1 MLDAAIAGL
10 LTGSAYATLALATV
24 TLYRMIGVLNFAL
37 AAIGTAGLY
46 VSLELH
52 ASLPYGLA
60 VLVGALVA
68 AGIGAAFGLI
78 DATKFAKL
86 SVVVRSSATIGLLIA
101 LIALGLR
108 IFGNDV
114 RNAPDLV
121 SGTVTMGGVRVPYTA
136 LVSLAAAVGL
146 AALVT
151 LGLQRTRVGTR
162 MRAMAER
169 PMTAQLVGIPVISYT
184 VGAWAATS
192 FMAAIAV
199 VLLAPTFP
207 VAFTDLSLLIGPA
220 VAAAL
225 IGGLVDLRTAVM
237 GGVALGVLQSLMT
250 RYDSIATYQNTL
262 PFIVIVLVL
271 TWAKRDE
278 VWNDAR

>member
-1 MLDAAIAGL
+1 
-10 LTGSAYATLALATV
+10 
-24 TLYRMIGVLNFAL
+24 
-37 AAIGTAGLY
+37 
-46 VSLELH
+46 
-52 ASLPYGLA
+52 
-60 VLVGALVA
+60 
-68 AGIGAAFGLI
+68 
-78 DATKFAKL
+78 
-86 SVVVRSSATIGLLIA
+86 VVVRSSATIGLLIA

-121 SGTVTMGGVRVPYTA
+121 SGTVTMGGVRVPYTV

-169 PMTAQLVGIPVISYT
+169 PMTAQLVGIPVVSYT

-207 VAFTDLSLLIGPA
+207 VAFTDLSMLIGPA

-225 IGGLVDLRTAVM
+225 IGGLVDLRIAVA

-250 RYDSIATYQNTL
+250 HYDSIAKYQNTL
-262 PFIVIVLVL
+262 PFVVIVLVL